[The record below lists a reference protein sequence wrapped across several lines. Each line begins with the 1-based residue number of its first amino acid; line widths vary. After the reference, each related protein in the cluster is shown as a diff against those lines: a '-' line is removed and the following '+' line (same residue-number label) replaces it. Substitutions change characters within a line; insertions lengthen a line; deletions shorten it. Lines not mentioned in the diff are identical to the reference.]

1 VLSYARGLSGDPFK
15 ETAILN
21 TAGALNWK
29 LGKSYFG
36 EQFLS
41 VQIEYK
47 DELNPGSPTNS
58 QPNLTG
64 MIQWKMVRF

>member
-1 VLSYARGLSGDPFK
+1 VVVSLP
-15 ETAILN
+15 LN
-21 TAGALNWK
+21 RK
-29 LGKSYFG
+29 RGKSYFG

-47 DELNPGSPTNS
+47 DELHPGSPTNS

-64 MIQWKMVRF
+64 MIQWKMFRF